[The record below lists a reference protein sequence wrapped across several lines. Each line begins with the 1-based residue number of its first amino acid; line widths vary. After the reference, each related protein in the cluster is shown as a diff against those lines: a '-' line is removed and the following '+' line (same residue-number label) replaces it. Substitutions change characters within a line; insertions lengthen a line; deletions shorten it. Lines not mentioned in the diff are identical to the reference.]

1 MKKFWNIAK
10 TVNGHAEIYIYGE
23 IVSRKGL
30 LDKEGTSAVSFR
42 EDLEALNGADIT
54 VKINSP
60 GGDVFAA
67 QAIHNQLR
75 AYKGNVTAVVDGV
88 AASAA
93 SVIVMGAGKII
104 MPRNALMMIHNPAIY
119 LDDIYNV
126 NQLSKEIEALQPI
139 KESIV
144 SAYMRRA
151 TCSREEISHMMDEET
166 WLTAEDCVALGLADV
181 IDDDAQGKPVVNNG
195 MLCVNNLKFDTKHF
209 RNIDGLTSCLNKT
222 DKPKEREKQMSI
234 KISNLINFLNGV
246 GLEVD
251 DDKTVAPVAAPEQE
265 PVDAAQVAED
275 AVRAERERVA
285 QLDDLTNGAKNGA
298 AIAIINLAKSTG
310 KTVNDIQEY
319 VDAVS
324 SVVTPAEKQLT
335 NMVEDAH
342 DSGVENIEADPEPQD
357 KTEAD
362 EIRQAANAIA
372 KFFNKK

>member
-1 MKKFWNIAK
+1 
-10 TVNGHAEIYIYGE
+10 
-23 IVSRKGL
+23 
-30 LDKEGTSAVSFR
+30 
-42 EDLEALNGADIT
+42 
-54 VKINSP
+54 
-60 GGDVFAA
+60 
-67 QAIHNQLR
+67 
-75 AYKGNVTAVVDGV
+75 
-88 AASAA
+88 
-93 SVIVMGAGKII
+93 
-104 MPRNALMMIHNPAIY
+104 
-119 LDDIYNV
+119 
-126 NQLSKEIEALQPI
+126 
-139 KESIV
+139 
-144 SAYMRRA
+144 
-151 TCSREEISHMMDEET
+151 
-166 WLTAEDCVALGLADV
+166 
-181 IDDDAQGKPVVNNG
+181 
-195 MLCVNNLKFDTKHF
+195 
-209 RNIDGLTSCLNKT
+209 
-222 DKPKEREKQMSI
+222 MSI

-275 AVRAERERVA
+275 AVWAERERVA